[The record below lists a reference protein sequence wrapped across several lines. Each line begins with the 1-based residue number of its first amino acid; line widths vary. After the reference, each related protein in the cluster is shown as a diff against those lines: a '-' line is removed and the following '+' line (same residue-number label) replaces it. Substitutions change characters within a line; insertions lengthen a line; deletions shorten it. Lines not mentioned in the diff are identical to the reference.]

1 MTKLSST
8 RQNTFINKNNI
19 KISKTEI
26 SLIKEQNDNEE
37 TKKIYEENNKNNY
50 KKNIETQINKSL
62 KKIVVDETKIND
74 EKLKK
79 YFKDFKKRE
88 NERYIQKKE
97 EKDKSKER
105 QKKAKMIREE
115 TEKNK
120 KDTLINNII
129 NKNNYYENI
138 KFYKKILY
146 QDF

>member
-129 NKNNYYENI
+129 NKNNYYE
-138 KFYKKILY
+138 KRKLYKQILY

>member
-1 MTKLSST
+1 M
-8 RQNTFINKNNI
+8 
-19 KISKTEI
+19 
-26 SLIKEQNDNEE
+26 IKEQNDNEE

-129 NKNNYYENI
+129 NKNNYYE
-138 KFYKKILY
+138 KRKLYKQNLY

>member
-1 MTKLSST
+1 LTKLSST

-62 KKIVVDETKIND
+62 KKIVVDESKIND

-129 NKNNYYENI
+129 NKNNYYE
-138 KFYKKILY
+138 KRKLYKQILY